1 MGKESNEICF
11 IFVWQTFYIQ
21 QLNNKNTQL
30 STLFCFW
37 QGSQLRFAVKPMFGP
52 FLTFEKPMFEK
63 LMLTQFMG
71 NVLSAASIAYLSRR
85 MDYRGGSMAAV
96 FNELAI
102 STKETC
108 QL

>member
-1 MGKESNEICF
+1 M
-11 IFVWQTFYIQ
+11 
-21 QLNNKNTQL
+21 
-30 STLFCFW
+30 
-37 QGSQLRFAVKPMFGP
+37 KPMFGP

-71 NVLSAASIAYLSRR
+71 KVLSAASIAYLSRR